1 MDNAYRHVSAA
12 LCELGAY
19 EIKSVTDGEN
29 KWMKRPRSHDC
40 PVSIKILKIV
50 KASSGVFIV
59 ACLVDVF
66 NKCSQTDILF

>member
-50 KASSGVFIV
+50 KAR
-59 ACLVDVF
+59 
-66 NKCSQTDILF
+66 